1 MQPIIPQWKAGGLEV
16 MLITSDPPQEVSEFL
31 KQHPME
37 VTVLFDT
44 RGEVGQLYGVRGIPN
59 GFLVDRQG
67 KVVYRSL
74 GWGRNSFSE
83 LETEI
88 AKVLD

>member
-1 MQPIIPQWKAGGLEV
+1 

-74 GWGRNSFSE
+74 GWEKQFSE

>member
-1 MQPIIPQWKAGGLEV
+1 M
-16 MLITSDPPQEVSEFL
+16 
-31 KQHPME
+31 
-37 VTVLFDT
+37 LFDT

-59 GFLVDRQG
+59 GFVVDRQG

-74 GWGRNSFSE
+74 GWGRNSLSE